1 MPTKILVVDDEP
13 DIEAMILSVFRKTI
27 NSGELEFYFAGNGEE
42 ALSILEKEPSIG
54 VILTDL
60 NMPVMDGLT
69 LLSKLLDLGRSYKA
83 VVVTAYEDMS
93 NIRAAMKYGASD
105 FITKPIDFVDFVETL
120 NTLIEENKK
129 SIDDEELRVNRFV
142 KEMLSF
148 SHQESKTIEKV
159 DINAII
165 EEAVNLT
172 YTSYQKKNPSF
183 NMTIQ
188 ASYDDNIPKLNAYKD
203 DLLCVFSN
211 LVDNACYTLSEKSK
225 KSPEDFTPTLE
236 ITTQNEAN
244 HVKITIRDNGIG
256 IAEESIDQIFNPFYT
271 SKSARAG
278 TGLSLS
284 VAYLVITKEHG
295 GTIHVRSEPN
305 IKTEFVI
312 TLPFS
317 WLLEEKTETSN

>member
-13 DIEAMILSVFRKTI
+13 DVETMILSVFRKTI
-27 NSGELEFYFAGNGEE
+27 NSGELEFFFAGNGEE

-69 LLSKLLDLGRSYKA
+69 LLSKLLDLGRAYKA

-120 NTLIEENKK
+120 NTLIEEHKK
-129 SIDDEELRVNRFV
+129 SISDEELRMNRFV

-159 DINAII
+159 DINAVI
-165 EEAVNLT
+165 EQAVNMA
-172 YTSYQKKNPSF
+172 YISYQKKNPSF
-183 NMTIQ
+183 NMTIKT
-188 ASYDDNIPKLNAYKD
+188 SYDDKIPKLSAYKD
-203 DLLCVFSN
+203 DLLCIFSN
-211 LVDNACYTLSEKSK
+211 LVDNACYTLSEKLK
-225 KSPEDFTPTLE
+225 KSPEGFTPTLE
-236 ITTQNEAN
+236 IITENEADRI
-244 HVKITIRDNGIG
+244 KITLRDNGIG
-256 IAEESIDQIFNPFYT
+256 IAEESIDQIFNPFFT
-271 SKSARAG
+271 SKSTRGG
-278 TGLSLS
+278 TGLGLS

-295 GTIHVRSEPN
+295 GSIRVHSEPN

-312 TLPFS
+312 TLPFTPAS
-317 WLLEEKTETSN
+317 SLTEV